1 MDLVTTIGFGIVFFA
16 LIMVSVALHE
26 IGHMVPAKR
35 FGVRVPQYMVGFGPT
50 LWSRVKGET
59 EYGFKA
65 FPLGGYVRLL
75 GMYPPRV
82 EREGKPGRFAELAE
96 GAREQEWSQITPTDV
111 ADGRLFY
118 QKKTWQKLVVMFG
131 GPFMNI
137 LIAFTLFWG
146 ITGLYGVYRPQT
158 TIAVVQQCVIPADAQ
173 RTECQPGDPITPAA
187 AAGLLPGDTVLTFN
201 GTPITSYDQLS
212 GLIRANLDGEARIV
226 VLRDGNR
233 VELKPVHTLVTG
245 VRDTWDPSRIVP
257 AGWLG
262 VAPEQVLTTGGPV
275 EVISDMATM
284 TGQSLVALVQFPVK
298 VWNVGVDMVTGKP
311 RDVYGPISILG
322 ASQVAGQVIA
332 QENMTWQAKAV
343 TFGSLLAS
351 INLFLAIFN
360 LVPLPPL
367 DGGHM
372 LGAVWEWLRR
382 RVARLRGR
390 PDPGPF
396 DTARLLPVAYGVA
409 ALLLASGL
417 LLILA
422 DIISPLQLF

>member
-1 MDLVTTIGFGIVFFA
+1 MDILTTIAFGVIFFA

-26 IGHMVPAKR
+26 LGHMLPAKR

-50 LWSRVKGET
+50 LWSTTRGET
-59 EYGFKA
+59 EYGIKG

-75 GMYPPRV
+75 GMYPPGSK
-82 EREGKPGRFAELAE
+82 REGRPSRVGEMAEA
-96 GAREQEWSQITPTDV
+96 AREQEWSQITPTDV
-111 ADGRLFY
+111 ADNRLFY
-118 QKKTWQKLVVMFG
+118 QKRTWQKLVVMFG

-137 LIAFTLFWG
+137 LIAFLLFWG
-146 ITGLYGVYRPQT
+146 ITGWYGVPRAQT
-158 TIAVVQQCVIPADAQ
+158 TIAYVQQCVIPADAQ
-173 RTECQPGDPITPAA
+173 RTTCEPGDPPTPAA
-187 AAGLLPGDTVLTFN
+187 RAGLQAGDRVVEFN
-201 GTPITSYDQLS
+201 GVEISSYEQLS

-226 VLRDGNR
+226 VLRDGTA
-233 VELKPVHTLVTG
+233 VDLPVVHTMISG
-245 VRDTWDPSRIVP
+245 VRDNWDPSRLIP

-262 VAPEQVLTTGGPV
+262 VSPEQVLTTGGPL
-275 EVISDMATM
+275 EVLSDMATM

-298 VWNVGVDMVTGKP
+298 VWNVVADMVTGRP

-332 QENMTWQAKAV
+332 QEGLPWQTKAV
-343 TFGSLLAS
+343 TFASLLAS
-351 INLFLAIFN
+351 INLFLAVFN

-382 RVARLRGR
+382 RGARLLRR

-396 DTARLLPVAYGVA
+396 DTARLLPIAYGVA
-409 ALLLASGL
+409 ALLLLSGVV
-417 LLILA
+417 LILA

>member
-1 MDLVTTIGFGIVFFA
+1 MDVLTTIGFGIIFFA

-26 IGHMVPAKR
+26 VGHMAPAKR

-50 LWSRVKGET
+50 LWSIRRGET
-59 EYGFKA
+59 EYGVKA

-75 GMYPPRV
+75 GMYPPGSPRQ
-82 EREGKPGRFAELAE
+82 GKPGRVAELADA
-96 GAREQEWSQITPTDV
+96 ARDQEWSQITPTDV
-111 ADGRLFY
+111 ADNRLFY

-137 LIAFTLFWG
+137 LIAFLLFWG
-146 ITGLYGVYRPQT
+146 ITGWYGVPRAQT
-158 TIAVVQQCVIPADAQ
+158 TIAYVQQCVIPADAG
-173 RTECQPGDPITPAA
+173 RTTCEPGDPVTPAA
-187 AAGLLPGDTVLTFN
+187 QAGLQAGDTVVAFN
-201 GTPITSYDQLS
+201 GTQITSYDQLS

-226 VLRDGNR
+226 VVRDGAT
-233 VELKPVHTLVTG
+233 VELPAVHTLVTG
-245 VRDTWDPSRIVP
+245 VRDNWDPSRVIP

-262 VAPEQVLTTGGPV
+262 VSPEQVLVTGGPG
-275 EVISDMATM
+275 EVIADMATM
-284 TGQSLVALVQFPVK
+284 TGQSIVALVQFPVK
-298 VWNVGVDMVTGKP
+298 VWNVVADMVTGRP

-332 QENMTWQAKAV
+332 QEGLSWQVKAV
-343 TFGSLLAS
+343 TFASLLAS
-351 INLFLAIFN
+351 INLFLAVFN

-382 RVARLRGR
+382 RGARLLRR

-396 DTARLLPVAYGVA
+396 DTAKLLPVAYGVA
-409 ALLLASGL
+409 GLLLISGIV
-417 LLILA
+417 LILA

>member
-26 IGHMVPAKR
+26 IGHMLPAKR

-50 LWSRVKGET
+50 LWSTTRGET
-59 EYGFKA
+59 EYGIKG

-75 GMYPPRV
+75 GMYPPGSP
-82 EREGKPGRFAELAE
+82 REGRPGRFGELADA
-96 GAREQEWSQITPTDV
+96 AREQEWSQITPTDV
-111 ADGRLFY
+111 ADNRLFY
-118 QKKTWQKLVVMFG
+118 QKRTWQKLVVMFG

-137 LIAFTLFWG
+137 LIAFLLFWG
-146 ITGLYGVYRPQT
+146 ITGLYGVYRAQT
-158 TIAVVQQCVIPADAQ
+158 TIAYVQQCVIPPDAQ
-173 RTECQPGDPITPAA
+173 RTACEPGDPPTPAA
-187 AAGLLPGDTVLTFN
+187 EAGLLTGDRVVEFN
-201 GTPITSYDQLS
+201 GVQITSYDQLS

-226 VLRDGNR
+226 VERGGTRVDLR
-233 VELKPVHTLVTG
+233 PVHTLVTG
-245 VRDTWDPSRIVP
+245 VRDNWDPSRVVP

-262 VAPEQVLTTGGPV
+262 VSPDQVLTTGGPV

-298 VWNVGVDMVTGKP
+298 VWNVVADMVTGRP

-332 QENMTWQAKAV
+332 QDNLSWQAKAV
-343 TFGSLLAS
+343 TFASLLAS

-382 RVARLRGR
+382 AAARLRGR
-390 PDPGPF
+390 SDPGPF

-409 ALLLASGL
+409 GLLLLSGVV
-417 LLILA
+417 LILA